1 MKLTKLVVLSK
12 HFSPSGIANIRD
24 TFTWNIRNGLN
35 QIFLSTIKNLGNST
49 TDRVKLDLLNTL
61 GNLTCEFIE
70 SPMDNWLSLDRVTV
84 LKNTLDKV
92 AENYVV
98 GPHIEQLR
106 NVNQINTIARCL
118 NSFTYVSLH
127 LPENDIDL
135 VYTDNDI
142 VLINKLHPDTTN
154 IKGDNIVPVYGS
166 KDELHMVRKYLN
178 NRLQTTNMLPEDYN
192 HLVNDATF
200 I

>member
-12 HFSPSGIANIRD
+12 QFSPTGIANIRD
-24 TFTWNIRNGLN
+24 TFTWNIRNGIEPLILN
-35 QIFLSTIKNLGNST
+35 AIKNLENSIN
-49 TDRVKLDLLNTL
+49 DSAKLDSLNTL
-61 GNLTCEFIE
+61 SKLVGEFIT
-70 SPMDNWLSLDRVTV
+70 SPMDNWLSLDKVTA
-84 LKNTLDKV
+84 LKNTMDKV

-98 GPHIEQLR
+98 GSRLDQLC
-106 NVNQINTIARCL
+106 NVGQINYITRCL

-127 LPENDIDL
+127 LPENDTDPT
-135 VYTDNDI
+135 YTDNDI
-142 VLINKLHPDTTN
+142 VLINKLHPDTVN

-192 HLVNDATF
+192 HLVH
-200 I
+200 